1 MIIHNAE
8 TRNMAAKKRITLEV
22 DAEFQR
28 RLKITTASKGI
39 SIREYCE
46 RAIGKELDKDEA
58 MEPKR

>member
-1 MIIHNAE
+1 
-8 TRNMAAKKRITLEV
+8 MAAKKRITLEV